1 MKAKIVDIPLRNLRE
16 RYPVRIVA
24 DAAVSTRGLHGGRL
38 LPLVL
43 LDTSDRPDVAE
54 LIRVHQYH
62 GPGDVQT
69 QWGQIGG
76 HEGTVALFLTF
87 IRPTELFMIL
97 EFDIVKQGPLVE
109 QTLIG
114 EGIYITKS
122 EADDD
127 RFIKNPDRVKVIV
140 EVGDT
145 GFRETWDKLFAEY
158 LRKHFRA
165 EGLSRSESR
174 RAATSLIEE
183 LRKFATMKMRDV
195 LP

>member
-1 MKAKIVDIPLRNLRE
+1 MKAKIVDIPLKNRYE
-16 RYPVRIVA
+16 RHPVRIVA

-54 LIRVHQYH
+54 LIRIHQYH
-62 GPGDVQT
+62 RLGDVRA
-69 QWGQIGG
+69 QWGQIDG

-87 IRPTELFMIL
+87 IRPMELFMTL
-97 EFDIVKQGPLVE
+97 EFDIVKQGILVE
-109 QTLIG
+109 QTLVG
-114 EGIYITKS
+114 EGIYIAKA

-127 RFIKNPDRVKVIV
+127 RLMKNPDRVKVIV

-145 GFRETWDKLFAEY
+145 GFRKTWDKLFTEY

>member
-1 MKAKIVDIPLRNLRE
+1 MKAKIIDIPLRDRRE

-24 DAAVSTRGLHGGRL
+24 DAALSTRGLHGGRL

-54 LIRVHQYH
+54 LIRIHEYH

-69 QWGQIGG
+69 QWGQIDG

-97 EFDIVKQGPLVE
+97 EFDIVKQGILVE
-109 QTLIG
+109 QALIG
-114 EGIYITKS
+114 EGICIAKA
-122 EADDD
+122 EANDD
-127 RFIKNPDRVKVIV
+127 RWIKNPDRVQVVV

-145 GFRETWDKLFAEY
+145 GFRETWDRLFTEH

-165 EGLSRSESR
+165 EGLSRAESR

>member
-1 MKAKIVDIPLRNLRE
+1 MKAKTVSMPLRDRRE

-43 LDTSDRPDVAE
+43 LDTADRPDVAE
-54 LIRVHQYH
+54 LIRIHEYH
-62 GPGDVQT
+62 APGDVRT
-69 QWGQIGG
+69 QWGQLDG
-76 HEGTVALFLTF
+76 HEGTVALFLSF
-87 IRPTELFMIL
+87 IRPMELFVIL
-97 EFDIVKQGPLVE
+97 EFDIVKQGILVE
-109 QTLIG
+109 QSLIG
-114 EGIYITKS
+114 EGIIIAKA
-122 EADDD
+122 EANDD
-127 RFIKNPDRVKVIV
+127 RWIKNPNRVQVIV

-145 GFRETWDKLFAEY
+145 GFRATWDKLFNEH

-174 RAATSLIEE
+174 RAATSLIDE